1 MNMTRRTFLGTAVS
15 GAAVAST
22 LAAGVLTPR
31 SVGAA
36 LPPETF
42 FAKSPAE
49 AIKAVLGTYQSRTDP
64 AVELG
69 ITDTVEMADMVPVS
83 VETTLDNVES
93 ITIVADMNP
102 NPIIAN
108 FKLDPRLQPYVATR
122 VRLGGSGDVQALV
135 KAGGTI
141 YHATKYVQV
150 AISGCGDPEAGP
162 HDIVMSDRIL
172 LRTTKSHGGLIV
184 RVLMHHPM
192 TPPRKDPS
200 TGLPVSGRFIQ
211 EVTAKLNGETVLS
224 GDWSAGV
231 SADPYLSFKI
241 RQATQ
246 GDIIRITWT
255 DNTGHSA
262 SSEVKVG

>member
-1 MNMTRRTFLGTAVS
+1 MNMTRRTFLGAAVS

-22 LAAGVLTPR
+22 VAAGVLTPR
-31 SVGAA
+31 RAGAA

-42 FAKSPAE
+42 FATSPAE
-49 AIKAVLGTYQSRTDP
+49 AIKAVLGTYQTPTDP
-64 AVELG
+64 AVELD

-93 ITIVADMNP
+93 ITIVADENP

-122 VRLGGSGDVQALV
+122 VRLGGSGDISALV
-135 KAGGTI
+135 KAGDTI
-141 YHATKYVQV
+141 YRATKYVQV

-162 HDIVMSDRIL
+162 HDIVMSDRFL
-172 LRTTKSHGGLIV
+172 FRTAKSDGGVIV
-184 RVLMHHPM
+184 RALMHHPM

-200 TGLPVSGRFIQ
+200 TGLPVSGQYIQ
-211 EVTAKLNGETVLS
+211 EVTAQLNGKTVLN

-241 RQATQ
+241 RQAAQ